1 MCGVPVSK
9 HTPPTRSDL
18 VKNLVKKPTR
28 SDLGKFGYCW
38 IACSHKRF
46 SGSTFTMYFG
56 GRVFK
61 IVVRLSIGQVL
72 ESTLII
78 ACILLLFFI
87 SINSYG
93 QLLSEDYHK
102 TIKDSRIQN
111 IDQLI
116 QGVKDLPPSSENK
129 ALIPLILLRLS
140 VEDQNLVTR
149 DH

>member
-1 MCGVPVSK
+1 
-9 HTPPTRSDL
+9 
-18 VKNLVKKPTR
+18 
-28 SDLGKFGYCW
+28 
-38 IACSHKRF
+38 
-46 SGSTFTMYFG
+46 MYFG